1 MAKSQQTEVVETP
14 VDEAVRLLG
23 AGRFINPEQAWK
35 SFGWQSIARPRIVPF
50 NEVTLRVNGSTR
62 TLVPSCGKTIGEII
76 GAFAKGKIFVEY
88 QGIIQAKAFFELQ
101 PTTPMG
107 WYVVPKATYPIAR
120 MTTLRTGQF
129 EHRPVTIA
137 DGIQLLGLLIS
148 SGVNIQEEY
157 ETDSFVFETMQVG
170 KHSGPDEFFV
180 KVHGKNL
187 KVLSK
192 APEHSA
198 ALLMTRQ
205 IRVQ

>member
-14 VDEAVRLLG
+14 VNEAVRLLG
-23 AGRFINPEQAWK
+23 EGRFINPENTWK
-35 SFGWQSIARPRIVPF
+35 FFGWQSIARPRTVPF
-50 NEVTLRVNGSTR
+50 NDMTLAVNGSTR
-62 TLVPSCGKTIGEII
+62 TLVPSCGKTIGEIT

-88 QGIIQAKAFFELQ
+88 QGMIQAKGFFELQ
-101 PTTPMG
+101 PTTPRG
-107 WYVVPKATYPIAR
+107 WYVVPKATYPIER
-120 MTTLRTGQF
+120 LTTLKTGQF

-148 SGVNIQEEY
+148 SRVSVQDEY
-157 ETDSFVFETMQVG
+157 GTDSFVFETTQVG
-170 KHSGPDEFFV
+170 KHSGPDKFFV
-180 KVHGKNL
+180 RVQGRKL
-187 KVLSK
+187 RVLSK